1 MSGPGVTSAVDARH
15 LSTGATE
22 QLYVAI
28 RLSIMD
34 HLDEGRERLPV
45 FIDEIF
51 VNWDAER
58 RGRGLEALRE
68 LSEIRQVFMMTC
80 HAPWAEE
87 LVALGARRIT
97 LG

>member
-1 MSGPGVTSAVDARH
+1 M
-15 LSTGATE
+15 
-22 QLYVAI
+22 
-28 RLSIMD
+28 
-34 HLDEGRERLPV
+34 

-68 LSEIRQVFMMTC
+68 LSEIRQVFVMTC
-80 HAPWAEE
+80 HVPWAEE